1 MGKVRGGDL
10 SVRQDGGIPLSDPSL
25 WSQRGRGPPAL
36 WNPRPL
42 RAFPPPALV
51 SILIRDRHVAGV
63 SPESHPFASPRSSVS
78 RGTPGCRFSIQG
90 RSGRTRSKTEQ
101 APNGGGGEGAKPSPT
116 PQLGDGGNLLCQSDV
131 EGVLSSLER
140 QTLDGSLLLDRE
152 HRPFALGHVVAPYKT
167 FRPRLPQPVGGKNAG
182 AAVGRLA
189 LSF

>member
-1 MGKVRGGDL
+1 MPLQHPGAERADPK
-10 SVRQDGGIPLSDPSL
+10 QDGAGARCR
-25 WSQRGRGPPAL
+25 QR
-36 WNPRPL
+36 
-42 RAFPPPALV
+42 
-51 SILIRDRHVAGV
+51 
-63 SPESHPFASPRSSVS
+63 
-78 RGTPGCRFSIQG
+78 
-90 RSGRTRSKTEQ
+90 

-152 HRPFALGHVVAPYKT
+152 NRPFALGHILAPYKT